1 MAKNFYT
8 IDEVTAKLGM
18 NADQIKGLVRD
29 AKLREFRDGPKVH
42 YKISEVDKLSASLG
56 GAADTD
62 AASASSGSGELVLEP
77 LDESPAAGSGSG
89 TGIPMGAADASG
101 SGTGLLS
108 LDDSDAAAA
117 DEVKLEDSSLPE
129 PGKDDTVIT
138 ADGVSVFDEE
148 DLEVEADPMA
158 KTVLTA
164 SASDQVALE
173 GIGSGSGLLDLT
185 READDTSLGAV
196 LEDIRADDDAP
207 AAAGEGEA
215 AGAEAE
221 FAAPGAVVVGPALII
236 DDPTAPVYTGLMAL
250 TVLVLI
256 LCGAVSAS
264 FVNGVWPSYLNVIYT
279 NFMATFGG
287 LIVLALAVLG
297 VGHLVCKPKGA
308 AKPKAKTAKPK
319 KEKKKKEKK
328 EKKKKK

>member
-1 MAKNFYT
+1 MATNFYS

-42 YKISEVDKLSASLG
+42 YKVAEVDKLAASLG
-56 GAADTD
+56 AAADTD
-62 AASASSGSGELVLEP
+62 AATASSGSGELVLEP
-77 LDESPAAGSGSG
+77 LDESPTAGSGSG
-89 TGIPMGAADASG
+89 TGIPMGAGDASG

-108 LDDSDAAAA
+108 LDDSDAAA

-207 AAAGEGEA
+207 AAAGEAEA
-215 AGAEAE
+215 AGAEGE

-250 TVLVLI
+250 GVLVLT

-264 FVNGVWPSYLNVIYT
+264 FVNGVWPSYLDIIYT

-297 VGHLVCKPKGA
+297 VGHLVCKPKPKGA
-308 AKPKAKTAKPK
+308 AKPKAKKAKPK

-328 EKKKKK
+328 KKK

>member
-1 MAKNFYT
+1 MAKNFYN

-42 YKISEVDKLSASLG
+42 YKITEVDKLAASLG
-56 GAADTD
+56 AAESTN
-62 AASASSGSGELVLEP
+62 AASASGGSGELVLEP

-89 TGIPMGAADASG
+89 TGIPMGAGDASG

-108 LDDSDAAAA
+108 LDDSDTAA

-196 LEDIRADDDAP
+196 LEDIRADDDVP
-207 AAAGEGEA
+207 ATAGEGEA

-221 FAAPGAVVVGPALII
+221 FAPPGAVVVGPAMII
-236 DDPTAPVYTGLMAL
+236 HDPTAPVYTGLMAL
-250 TVLVLI
+250 GVLVLT

-264 FVNGVWPSYLNVIYT
+264 FIKGVWPSYLNVIYT

-287 LIVLALAVLG
+287 LIVLAMAVAG
-297 VGHLVCKPKGA
+297 VGYLVGKPKGA
-308 AKPKAKTAKPK
+308 AKPKAKKAKPV
-319 KEKKKKEKK
+319 KEKKKKVKK
-328 EKKKKK
+328 EKKAKK